1 MFFFSRRCKH
11 RVRHV
16 LTHSFPSLR
25 SAERRTEAGMADY
38 RRQVE
43 GLSLNAV
50 EDPDPI
56 RVLPALATLRCL
68 PGGYAEQGAD
78 VPLGDTF
85 RSEEHTSELQSLMR
99 HSYAVFCLEK
109 KALHHTRTC
118 YPRYQTQILL

>member
-25 SAERRTEAGMADY
+25 SAERRTEAGRADF

-56 RVLPALATLRCL
+56 RVLPALATLRAL

-85 RSEEHTSELQSLMR
+85 GLYQGEKLGGQAIRAYR
-99 HSYAVFCLEK
+99 HAINTLLLPRLLIRDRKS
-109 KALHHTRTC
+109 TR
-118 YPRYQTQILL
+118 LNSSH